1 MGAPGGSVRG
11 EADIAEAVDVP
22 LSITGLDRH
31 GRVRDAFDL
40 AEVAGIARRAGAPVG
55 ARAVVGSG
63 ADSAEGGGVPRE
75 GVESGEPEAGLA
87 VDGARL
93 SGSRPSRVFGDF
105 APEETSSSAW
115 VSATEQGLLAPVGDH
130 LTAADEGLESVR
142 APHWLDEP
150 ERGKGRWER
159 MVPDRFRGARTD
171 PGRRG
176 VVTLALV
183 GLFAVVIAAVVVIRD
198 RPVAQAV
205 PPVPALRAT
214 TTAVA
219 AGGTPPPSPTAPASA
234 TGSDAVIAPGS
245 DPATGELVVSVVG
258 LVQTAGLIR
267 LPAGSRVADAIAAAG
282 GARPG
287 ADLTTLN
294 LAQRLGDGDQVLV
307 GQMSTDPGQP
317 QLGSTT
323 INAGGRPTNVPKPQ
337 SGTTGTTGRV
347 NLNTA
352 TETDLDALPGVGPVT
367 ARAIIAWRATNGR
380 FSDIEQLGDID
391 GIGPT
396 RLARLR
402 DLVTI

>member
-1 MGAPGGSVRG
+1 M
-11 EADIAEAVDVP
+11 
-22 LSITGLDRH
+22 
-31 GRVRDAFDL
+31 
-40 AEVAGIARRAGAPVG
+40 
-55 ARAVVGSG
+55 
-63 ADSAEGGGVPRE
+63 
-75 GVESGEPEAGLA
+75 
-87 VDGARL
+87 
-93 SGSRPSRVFGDF
+93 
-105 APEETSSSAW
+105 
-115 VSATEQGLLAPVGDH
+115 
-130 LTAADEGLESVR
+130 R

-159 MVPDRFRGARTD
+159 MVPDRFRGARMD

-183 GLFAVVIAAVVVIRD
+183 GLFAVVIATVVVIRD

-219 AGGTPPPSPTAPASA
+219 AGGTPPPSPTVPASA
-234 TGSDAVIAPGS
+234 TGSDAVVAPGS
-245 DPATGELVVSVVG
+245 DPAAGELVVSVVG
-258 LVQTAGLIR
+258 LVQTTGLIR

-323 INAGGRPTNVPKPQ
+323 INAGGRPATAQKPP

-367 ARAIIAWRATNGR
+367 ARAIIAWRAANGR